1 MLRIRKKQLK
11 NYAMKSTNTG
21 DIAQDVASILFD
33 IGAVI
38 FRPRQPFRYASGILS
53 PVYTDNRLIMS
64 YPKIREKITKYLVDR
79 IKIVGIPDVIC
90 GTATAGIPH
99 AAFVAWSLKLPLIY
113 ARSQAKDHGKASQV
127 EGVIKRG
134 QKAIVIEDLV
144 STGNSS
150 LGVVAALRRLGV
162 EVNSEVSVY
171 TYGFEETEKD
181 FAKNKVKLFSL
192 CDLNHSLQVAEKRGF
207 LQKEQV
213 DIIRNWAKDPQ
224 NWGKKNG
231 V

>member
-1 MLRIRKKQLK
+1 
-11 NYAMKSTNTG
+11 MKSIDTG
-21 DIAQDVASILFD
+21 DIAKDVASILFD

-64 YPKIREKITKYLVDR
+64 YPKIREKITKYLIAK
-79 IKIVGIPDVIC
+79 IKQVGLPDVIA

-99 AAFVAWSLKLPLIY
+99 AAFVAWELKLPMVY
-113 ARSQAKDHGKASQV
+113 ARGEAKKHGKGSQV
-127 EGVIKRG
+127 EGVIKRD

-144 STGNSS
+144 STGISS

-171 TYGFEETEKD
+171 TYGFEGTEKD

-192 CDLNHSLQVAEKRGF
+192 CDLNNSLQVAEKRGF

-213 DIIRNWAKDPQ
+213 DIIRNWAQDPK
-224 NWGKKNG
+224 NWGKKMG
-231 V
+231 FE